1 MVTDNYNFVE
11 HPGVFIRE
19 ELEARGWSQTDL
31 AYILGCHPQSVNVI
45 LSGKR
50 GVSPEMAKSL
60 ADAFDVSAELFLN
73 LQRMYDLSRAE
84 EASPSIARRAK
95 LQNHY
100 PVREMINRGWLI
112 DTDADLLEGQM
123 ARFFDVPS
131 LSGVPHLLHA
141 AKKTHYED
149 VPPVQLAWLFRVK
162 QIAKEIVLPKYSAKK
177 LNNSLDELKTL
188 LVEPEESRHV
198 PRLLSECGVRLV
210 FVEQLPSS
218 KIDGVCFWINSVSPV
233 IGMSLRYDRI
243 DNFWF
248 VLRHEIEHVLREHG
262 KTREIIDYG
271 LEGDRAGTGD
281 SVDEQERVA
290 NAASADFCVDQAE
303 MNKFYLRKAPYIAE
317 RDVLGFSAR
326 LGIHPGLVVG
336 QIHNRTRQFN
346 YLRKHLKPIRR
357 HILPSAIVDGWG
369 EIAPVDL

>member
-1 MVTDNYNFVE
+1 MMIDNCDLIE
-11 HPGVFIRE
+11 HPGIFIRE
-19 ELEARGWSQTDL
+19 ELESRGWSQTDL
-31 AYILGCHPQSVNVI
+31 AYILGCPPQSVNVI

-50 GVSPEMAKSL
+50 GISPEMAKSL

-84 EASPSIARRAK
+84 DANPSIARRAK

-100 PVREMINRGWLI
+100 PVREMINRGWLV
-112 DTDADLLEGQM
+112 DTDADLLEVQM
-123 ARFFDVPS
+123 ARFFEVS
-131 LSGVPHLLHA
+131 SISWVPHLPHA
-141 AKKTHYED
+141 AKKMHYED

-162 QIAKEIVLPKYSAKK
+162 QIAKELIVPKYSAKK
-177 LNNSLDELKTL
+177 LNDSLGDLNAL

-198 PRLLSECGVRLV
+198 PKILSECGVRLV

-218 KIDGVCFWINSVSPV
+218 KIDGVCFWINNISPV

-248 VLRHEIEHVLREHG
+248 VLRHEIEHVLRAHG
-262 KTREIIDYG
+262 KIREVIDYG
-271 LEGDRAGTGD
+271 LEGDRAGIGD

-290 NAASADFCVDQAE
+290 NIAGANFCVDQTE
-303 MNKFYLRKAPYIAE
+303 MNKFYLRKAPYISE

-336 QIHNRTRQFN
+336 QIHNRTGKFN
-346 YLRKHLKPIRR
+346 YLRKYLKPIRK
-357 HILPSAIVDGWG
+357 HVLPSAVVDGWG